1 LQKKSLCAKIAHMS
15 VNAEVTKNNNENAI
29 SLIRRFTK
37 RVQGSGV
44 IPRVRSIRYNQ
55 RKASPFKMKK
65 SALVV
70 LAKRKEYELLEKL
83 GKLPEKKT
91 KGGRK

>member
-1 LQKKSLCAKIAHMS
+1 MTT
-15 VNAEVTKNNNENAI
+15 VNVEVTKNNNENAI

-44 IPRVRSIRYNQ
+44 IPRVRSIRYSQ
-55 RKASPFKMKK
+55 RKPSHFKMKK

-70 LAKRKEYELLEKL
+70 LAKRKQYELLEKL
-83 GKLPEKKT
+83 GKLPEKKA

>member
-1 LQKKSLCAKIAHMS
+1 MS
-15 VNAEVTKNNNENAI
+15 VNVEVKKNAGENAV

-44 IPRVRSIRYNQ
+44 IPRVRSIRWNQ
-55 RKASPFKMKK
+55 RKESDFRKK
-65 SALVV
+65 KNKLVV
-70 LAKRKEYELLEKL
+70 LGMTAEYELLKKM

-91 KGGRK
+91 KGKGPTKK

>member
-1 LQKKSLCAKIAHMS
+1 MS
-15 VNAEVTKNNNENAI
+15 INVEIKKNNNENAI

-37 RVQGSGV
+37 RVQGSGI

-55 RKASPFKMKK
+55 RKDSHFRTKK

-70 LAKRKEYELLEKL
+70 LEKRAEYEKLAKL
-83 GKLPEKKT
+83 GKLPVKEKKS
-91 KGGRK
+91 R

>member
-1 LQKKSLCAKIAHMS
+1 MRPKCIYAILVYMS
-15 VNAEVTKNNNENAI
+15 TVNAEVKKNNNENAI

-44 IPRVRSIRYNQ
+44 IPRVRSIRWSQ
-55 RKASPFKMKK
+55 RKPSHFKMKK

-70 LAKRKEYELLEKL
+70 LGKRKEYELLEKL
-83 GKLPEKKT
+83 GKLVEKK
-91 KGGRK
+91 KRGR

>member
-1 LQKKSLCAKIAHMS
+1 MS
-15 VNAEVTKNNNENAI
+15 VNVEVTKNQNESAI

-44 IPRVRSIRYNQ
+44 IPRVRSLRWAK
-55 RKASPFKMKK
+55 RKESYFKRKK

-70 LAKRKEYELLEKL
+70 LEKRAHYEHLKKM
-83 GKLPEKKT
+83 GKLPENPRGAK
-91 KGGRK
+91 R

>member
-1 LQKKSLCAKIAHMS
+1 MSINVEVKKNS
-15 VNAEVTKNNNENAI
+15 NENAV

-44 IPRVRSIRYNQ
+44 IPRVRSLRWAQ
-55 RKASPFKMKK
+55 RAQSDYKKKK

-70 LAKRKEYELLEKL
+70 LAKRAEFEYLKKM
-83 GKLPEKKT
+83 GKLPENPPGPKK
-91 KGGRK
+91 

>member
-1 LQKKSLCAKIAHMS
+1 MS
-15 VNAEVTKNNNENAI
+15 VNIEVQKNNNENAV

-55 RKASPFKMKK
+55 RKPSHFKAKK

-70 LAKRKEYELLEKL
+70 LGMRKEYELLAKL
-83 GKLPEKKT
+83 GKLPEKKA
-91 KGGRK
+91 KGGRR

>member
-1 LQKKSLCAKIAHMS
+1 MS
-15 VNAEVTKNNNENAI
+15 VNVEVKKNPNENAI

-44 IPRVRSIRYNQ
+44 IPRVRSLRWAQ
-55 RKASPFKMKK
+55 REQSYYKRKK

-70 LAKRKEYELLEKL
+70 LEKRAHYENLKKM
-83 GKLPEKKT
+83 GKLPENPRGKK
-91 KGGRK
+91 

>member
-1 LQKKSLCAKIAHMS
+1 MS
-15 VNAEVTKNNNENAI
+15 TVNAEVKKNNNENAV

-44 IPRVRSIRYNQ
+44 IPRVRSIRYSQ
-55 RKASPFKMKK
+55 RQPNHSKMKK
-65 SALVV
+65 NALVV
-70 LAKRKEYELLEKL
+70 LGMRKEYELLEKL

-91 KGGRK
+91 KGRR

>member
-1 LQKKSLCAKIAHMS
+1 MS
-15 VNAEVTKNNNENAI
+15 VNVEVAKNNNENAI

-37 RVQGSGV
+37 RVQGSGI

>member
-1 LQKKSLCAKIAHMS
+1 MYAIFYVMS
-15 VNAEVTKNNNENAI
+15 KVIVEVKKNNNENAI

-44 IPRVRSIRYNQ
+44 LRRVRGLRWAE
-55 RKASPFKMKK
+55 RKQSPFKTKK

-70 LAKRKEYELLEKL
+70 LAKRREYELLKKL
-83 GKLPEKKT
+83 GKLPKEEKR
-91 KGGRK
+91 GGR

>member
-1 LQKKSLCAKIAHMS
+1 MS
-15 VNAEVTKNNNENAI
+15 TVNAEVKKNNNENAI

-44 IPRVRSIRYNQ
+44 IPRVRSLRWSQ
-55 RKASPFKMKK
+55 RKPNHTKMKK

-70 LAKRKEYELLEKL
+70 LEMRKEYAVLEKL
-83 GKLPEKKT
+83 GKLPEKKK
-91 KGGRK
+91 KGR

>member
-1 LQKKSLCAKIAHMS
+1 MS
-15 VNAEVTKNNNENAI
+15 VNAI